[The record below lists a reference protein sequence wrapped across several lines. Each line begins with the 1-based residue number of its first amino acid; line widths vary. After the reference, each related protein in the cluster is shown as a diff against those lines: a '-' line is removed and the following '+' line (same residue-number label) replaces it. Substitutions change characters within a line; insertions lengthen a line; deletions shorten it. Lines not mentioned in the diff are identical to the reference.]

1 MRSSQSSRWEG
12 EGKQVEGKQLPLE
25 GTTQMCL
32 PNLWSLFHGDN
43 LVQQP
48 NLAAR
53 EAGPTVSYQTEK
65 CPVRTQGL
73 RLQGVSSNNSPALSG
88 CRLGVL
94 HI

>member
-1 MRSSQSSRWEG
+1 M
-12 EGKQVEGKQLPLE
+12 EGKQLPLE

-32 PNLWSLFHGDN
+32 PNSWSLFHGDN

>member
-1 MRSSQSSRWEG
+1 M
-12 EGKQVEGKQLPLE
+12 EGKQLPLE
-25 GTTQMCL
+25 ETTQICL

-53 EAGPTVSYQTEK
+53 EAGPTVSCQTEE
-65 CPVRTQGL
+65 CPVKTQGL
-73 RLQGVSSNNSPALSG
+73 LLQCVSSNNSPILSG

-94 HI
+94 HV